1 MTTLLGNAVVW
12 SIYRMLRNDE
22 HWLSL
27 ADQFQAAG
35 VRGTGWYRALADLAE
50 ATGSRH
56 GQLICIGDD
65 ATVPIDILTDVDP
78 TFHDKFVAMGGG
90 DPRINPRVRAG
101 MNAPV
106 LKVLAENDF
115 IRPDEYRRDPHYQEF
130 VIPHK
135 VPYICLSTLDRTPGM
150 LTGLA
155 VVRDER
161 QGHISE
167 SERAVF
173 SSLAP
178 HVRAAVRTQAA
189 LEGNGAALLA
199 GAMEALAMPAFVCD
213 RTGTVRE
220 LTPAAEQLA
229 GAGRGLQLKEGRLRA
244 ALASDA
250 RELEDAI
257 GAAAIGRVRPG
268 PPPMHT
274 VIVRSAEHDLAP
286 IVLDVIAL
294 PPQTTEFSFMP
305 RVLVVARGSKAANER
320 RAAILQTAYGMTSA
334 ESDIALQLC
343 SGKTPETIAA
353 ARKVAVGTVRAQIKA
368 LLAKAGVKRQ
378 IELVVRLNQ
387 L

>member
-1 MTTLLGNAVVW
+1 
-12 SIYRMLRNDE
+12 MLRNDE
-22 HWLSL
+22 HWLGL
-27 ADQFQAAG
+27 ADKFQTAG
-35 VRGTGWYRALADLAE
+35 VSGTGWYEALADLAH
-50 ATGSRH
+50 ATGSTH

-65 ATVPIDILTDVDP
+65 ATVPIDILTDMRPD
-78 TFHDKFVAMGGG
+78 FHDVFVAHGGG
-90 DPRINPRVRAG
+90 DPKINPRVRAG

-106 LKVLAENDF
+106 LKVLAECDF
-115 IRPDEYRRDPHYQEF
+115 ISPEEYKRDRHYREF
-130 VIPHK
+130 VIPQG

-155 VVRDER
+155 VVRTER

-167 SERAVF
+167 PERAIF

-199 GAMEALAMPAFVCD
+199 GAMEALCMPAFVCD

-229 GAGRGLQLKEGRLRA
+229 TANRGLQLKEGRLRA

-250 RELEDAI
+250 KELEDAI
-257 GAAAIGRVRPG
+257 GAAALGRSRPG
-268 PPPMHT
+268 APLT
-274 VIVRSAEHDLAP
+274 RAIIVRSGEHDLTP
-286 IVLDVIAL
+286 IVLDVISL
-294 PPQTTEFSFMP
+294 PPQSTEFSFMP
-305 RVLVVARGSKAANER
+305 RVLVIARGSTGTNER
-320 RAAILQTAYGMTSA
+320 KAAILQTAYGMTSA

-343 SGKTPETIAA
+343 SGKSPEMIAD

-368 LLAKAGVKRQ
+368 LLAKAGVNRQ
-378 IELVVRLNQ
+378 IELLARLNQ

>member
-1 MTTLLGNAVVW
+1 
-12 SIYRMLRNDE
+12 MLRNDE
-22 HWLSL
+22 HWLCL
-27 ADQFQAAG
+27 ADQFQTAG
-35 VRGTGWYRALADLAE
+35 VSGTGWYRALANLAE

-65 ATVPIDILTDVDP
+65 ATVPIDILTDIDP
-78 TFHDKFVAMGGG
+78 TFHDEFVAMGGG

-115 IRPDEYRRDPHYQEF
+115 ISPDEYQRDPHYQEF
-130 VIPHK
+130 VVPHN

-167 SERAVF
+167 PERAVF

-213 RTGTVRE
+213 RTGIVRE

-229 GAGRGLQLKEGRLRA
+229 SAGRGLQLKEGRLRA

-250 RELEDAI
+250 KELEDAI
-257 GAAAIGRVRPG
+257 GAAAIGRIRPG
-268 PPPMHT
+268 PPLMRT
-274 VIVRSAEHDLAP
+274 VVVRSGENDLAP

-343 SGKTPETIAA
+343 SGKPPEAIAA

-368 LLAKAGVKRQ
+368 LLAKAGAKRQ
-378 IELVVRLNQ
+378 IELVARLNQ